1 LVVVPLKEPPLEKPP
16 FPEPL
21 VVVPLEKPPF
31 PEPLVVVPL
40 EKLPFPKPLV
50 VPVPL
55 PAPKADPLGVAPLAE
70 KLLDVVVLAVAP
82 DPAVE
87 ATCDMGVPTVL
98 WLGLGGGAHL
108 VGSQLNS
115 HSE

>member
-1 LVVVPLKEPPLEKPP
+1 MPPGVVPPAVVPLVVVPLKEPPLEKQ
-16 FPEPL
+16 
-21 VVVPLEKPPF
+21 PF

-40 EKLPFPKPLV
+40 EKLPFTKPLV

>member
-1 LVVVPLKEPPLEKPP
+1 MAALAENPLALVPL
-16 FPEPL
+16 
-21 VVVPLEKPPF
+21 
-31 PEPLVVVPL
+31 
-40 EKLPFPKPLV
+40 
-50 VPVPL
+50 
-55 PAPKADPLGVAPLAE
+55 AA
-70 KLLDVVVLAVAP
+70 AP

-87 ATCDMGVPTVL
+87 ATCEIGVPTVL